1 VVTCTMGTLTVNIN
15 NTSLNLVLPQIRDEL
30 GFGLTTMQW
39 VSASYVLILGA
50 LTMLGGALGDR
61 FTKRTVLTC
70 GLVVYICGSVL
81 GAVSRSGLELTLSRA
96 LAAAGAATLVPV
108 GLATLRVIA
117 GTKEQLARY
126 MSLWGLSVGLG
137 MALGPVAGG
146 TVTQLLGWRWFFVV
160 MTVLGIVYLVSV
172 RLFLPELAGSRD
184 RRIDGASHLLLGGA
198 MLVATAFFIEL
209 RTGMPTWQKVGLA
222 LIAIMLAWGW
232 LHRNSRARYPVV
244 PPQAFRDRA
253 YSVSMLVAF
262 LNYFALGATLFI
274 SALLLQDLYGLGPGT
289 AGAVSVP
296 LAAATA
302 CGSMWAG
309 RRTGLAGA
317 AGAIR
322 TAATVTVSGVV
333 VVGGGTVWFAGD
345 GSVPAAT
352 FLFAVGSLCMG
363 FGFGAANTPV
373 NYLSMASLPK
383 QVSGVAGS
391 SASTSRQ
398 LGQSIGIATSG
409 LLLGIGV
416 SQWGSGSAL
425 AYLLPGLEI
434 GLVVAVLIAVPR
446 LYRGAAA

>member
-1 VVTCTMGTLTVNIN
+1 MATCAMGTLTVNIN
-15 NTSLNLVLPQIRDEL
+15 NTSLNLVLPEIRDEL

-39 VSASYVLILGA
+39 VSASYVLVLGA

-61 FTKRTVLTC
+61 FTKRTVLSW

-81 GAVSRSGLELTLSRA
+81 GAISGSGAALTLSRA

-117 GTKEQLARY
+117 DSRQQLARY

-146 TVTQLLGWRWFFVV
+146 SVTQLFGWRWFFVI
-160 MTVLGIVYLVSV
+160 MAVLGVIYLISV
-172 RLFLPELAGSRD
+172 RVSLPALAGSGE
-184 RRIDGASHLLLGGA
+184 RRIDVLSHLLLGGA
-198 MLVATAFFIEL
+198 MLVVTAFFIEL
-209 RTGMPTWQKVGLA
+209 GTDLQWWWKALLA
-222 LIAIMLAWGW
+222 VTSIALGWGW
-232 LHRNSRARYPVV
+232 LRRNRGARYPVV

-274 SALLLQDLYGLGPGT
+274 SALLLQDLYGVGPGM
-289 AGAVSVP
+289 AGLVSVP

-302 CGSMWAG
+302 GGSVWAG
-309 RRTGLAGA
+309 RRTGQSGSA
-317 AGAIR
+317 AAIR
-322 TAATVTVSGVV
+322 TAATVTATGVV
-333 VVGGGTVWFAGD
+333 VVGVGAVWFGAD
-345 GSVPAAT
+345 HSLAAAVT
-352 FLFAVGSLCMG
+352 FFIAGSLCMG

-373 NYLSMASLPK
+373 NYLSMVSLPK
-383 QVSGVAGS
+383 EVSGVAGS
-391 SASTSRQ
+391 SASASRQ

-409 LLLGIGV
+409 LLLGVGV
-416 SQWGSGSAL
+416 AQWSDGSVW

-434 GLVVAVLIAVPR
+434 GVVAIALIAVPR
-446 LYRGAAA
+446 LYRDSAA

>member
-1 VVTCTMGTLTVNIN
+1 MRSRTWAVVTCTMGTLTVNIN

-117 GTKEQLARY
+117 ETKEQLARY

-184 RRIDGASHLLLGGA
+184 RRIDGVSHLLLGAA

-209 RTGMPTWQKVGLA
+209 RTGMPARQKVGLA
-222 LIAIMLAWGW
+222 LIAVVLARGW
-232 LHRNSRARYPVV
+232 LHRNNRTRYPVV

-274 SALLLQDLYGLGPGT
+274 SALLLQDLYGLGPGA

-309 RRTGLAGA
+309 RHTG
-317 AGAIR
+317 
-322 TAATVTVSGVV
+322 
-333 VVGGGTVWFAGD
+333 
-345 GSVPAAT
+345 
-352 FLFAVGSLCMG
+352 
-363 FGFGAANTPV
+363 
-373 NYLSMASLPK
+373 
-383 QVSGVAGS
+383 
-391 SASTSRQ
+391 
-398 LGQSIGIATSG
+398 
-409 LLLGIGV
+409 
-416 SQWGSGSAL
+416 
-425 AYLLPGLEI
+425 
-434 GLVVAVLIAVPR
+434 
-446 LYRGAAA
+446 